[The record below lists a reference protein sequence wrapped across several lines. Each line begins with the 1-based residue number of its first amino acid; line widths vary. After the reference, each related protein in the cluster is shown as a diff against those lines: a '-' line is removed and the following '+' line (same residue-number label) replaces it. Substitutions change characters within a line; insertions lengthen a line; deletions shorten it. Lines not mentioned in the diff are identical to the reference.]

1 MAHRKQLIN
10 VCFFFPIPNPKIYC
24 FGTIP
29 AERLQR
35 TFLVK
40 KEACS
45 GEKVESRNMSG
56 QVFLYLRPWVVQP
69 LPFPSS
75 PLTGREQALPG
86 LVTFLHTHGSPVLW
100 PLGRIHCS
108 APEGGCLSAGIS
120 RSGTRAR
127 EAVPLMMPARRPQ
140 VELVML

>member
-45 GEKVESRNMSG
+45 GETVESRNMSG
-56 QVFLYLRPWVVQP
+56 QAFLYVQSLGGAAP
-69 LPFPSS
+69 SFPFLSSGRAERAGPPRCVSPSS
-75 PLTGREQALPG
+75 THTEARSTGHWGTSTVLPLKVEVCQLQSHDQGPGR
-86 LVTFLHTHGSPVLW
+86 
-100 PLGRIHCS
+100 GRLLLTPS
-108 APEGGCLSAGIS
+108 L
-120 RSGTRAR
+120 
-127 EAVPLMMPARRPQ
+127 
-140 VELVML
+140 